1 MDYLGQSFEI
11 KRDLELA
18 LLVIEH
24 LVLPLSTEVADLDL
38 GRWGGLAVQASSTL
52 QVPEQVLTLSLV
64 LLRLTLASASEALG
78 PGFLLPT
85 LLLKHQPAMILL
97 HAPYGPLVVEC
108 DSWTYL

>member
-38 GRWGGLAVQASSTL
+38 GRWGGLAVQTGSFL
-52 QVPEQVLTLSLV
+52 QVPKQVLAQSLV
-64 LLRLTLASASEALG
+64 LLRLTNASASEALG
-78 PGFLLPT
+78 PGFLFPT
-85 LLLKHQPAMILL
+85 LLLEH
-97 HAPYGPLVVEC
+97 
-108 DSWTYL
+108 

>member
-38 GRWGGLAVQASSTL
+38 GRWARLAVQASSTL
-52 QVPEQVLTLSLV
+52 QVPKQVLTLGLT
-64 LLRLTLASASEALG
+64 LLRLTLASASKALC
-78 PGFLLPT
+78 PGFLFPT
-85 LLLKHQPAMILL
+85 LFLEH
-97 HAPYGPLVVEC
+97 
-108 DSWTYL
+108 